1 MKNIPSWCGTSC
13 LRLHGTEWQTLGD
26 LELVCN
32 DKTDD
37 NGNAM
42 LQSFIPRTDHYI
54 DNVDPFLGPI
64 W

>member
-1 MKNIPSWCGTSC
+1 MGIYRKKFDKNGP
-13 LRLHGTEWQTLGD
+13 
-26 LELVCN
+26 
-32 DKTDD
+32 KTDD